1 MSLNGEQLTIIE
13 QMIVMIEK
21 YGWWKIIK
29 ATLFM
34 LSLAFILFNIANLKN
49 IVSDVIDEQNESEII
64 AHDTAMD
71 FRRSIKE
78 EIDGILNNVLTKTHA
93 DRVFVLEL
101 HNGTNNTAG
110 LPFIYAEMTYCAVA
124 ENINHIDEDYI
135 NLNLSRF
142 NFPLYLERNKYF
154 YGDIEKLKKVDDKL
168 ALRLQSNGAKY
179 IAIMSLQ
186 GLHTE
191 LGYIGVTFCDDEIPA
206 DSDGVMSN
214 IALAAQR
221 LSTLLDKQ

>member
-49 IVSDVIDEQNESEII
+49 IVSDVINEQNESEII

-78 EIDGILNNVLTKTHA
+78 EIDGILNNVLNKTNA

-124 ENINHIDEDYI
+124 ENIHHIDEDYI

-191 LGYIGVTFCDDEIPA
+191 LGYIGVTFCNDEIPA
-206 DSDGVMSN
+206 DSDGVMSC

>member
-78 EIDGILNNVLTKTHA
+78 EIDGILNNVLTKTNA

-110 LPFIYAEMTYCAVA
+110 LPFIYAEMTYCAIA
-124 ENINHIDEDYI
+124 ENIHHIDEDYI

-168 ALRLQSNGAKY
+168 ALRLQSNGARY

-191 LGYIGVTFCDDEIPA
+191 LGYIGVTFCNDEIPA
-206 DSDGVMSN
+206 DSDGVMSC

>member
-49 IVSDVIDEQNESEII
+49 IVSDVINEQNESEII

-78 EIDGILNNVLTKTHA
+78 EIDGILNNVLTKTNA

-110 LPFIYAEMTYCAVA
+110 LPFIYAEMTYCAIA
-124 ENINHIDEDYI
+124 ENIHHIDEDYI

-191 LGYIGVTFCDDEIPA
+191 LGYIGVTFCNDEIPA
-206 DSDGVMSN
+206 DSDGVMSC

>member
-1 MSLNGEQLTIIE
+1 MTIIE

-49 IVSDVIDEQNESEII
+49 IVSDVINEQNESEII

-78 EIDGILNNVLTKTHA
+78 EIDGILNNVLNKTNA

-124 ENINHIDEDYI
+124 ENIHHIDEDYI

-191 LGYIGVTFCDDEIPA
+191 LGYIGVTFCNDEIPA
-206 DSDGVMSN
+206 DSDGVMSC

>member
-78 EIDGILNNVLTKTHA
+78 EIDGILNNVLTKTNA

-110 LPFIYAEMTYCAVA
+110 LPFIYAEMTYCTVA
-124 ENINHIDEDYI
+124 ENIHHIDEDYI

-191 LGYIGVTFCDDEIPA
+191 LGYIGVTFCNDEIPA
-206 DSDGVMSN
+206 DSDGVMST
-214 IALAAQR
+214 IAIAAQR

>member
-49 IVSDVIDEQNESEII
+49 IVSDVINEQNESEII

-78 EIDGILNNVLTKTHA
+78 EIDGILNNVLTKTNA

-154 YGDIEKLKKVDDKL
+154 YGDIEKLKNVDDKL
-168 ALRLQSNGAKY
+168 ALRLQSNGARY

-191 LGYIGVTFCDDEIPA
+191 LGYIGVTFCNDEVPA
-206 DSDGVMSN
+206 DSDEVMFS

>member
-49 IVSDVIDEQNESEII
+49 IVSDVINEQNESEII

-78 EIDGILNNVLTKTHA
+78 EIDGILNNVLTKTNA

-110 LPFIYAEMTYCAVA
+110 LPFIYAEMTYCAIA
-124 ENINHIDEDYI
+124 ENIHHIDEDYI

-191 LGYIGVTFCDDEIPA
+191 LGYIGVTFCNDGIPA
-206 DSDGVMSN
+206 DSDEVMSC

>member
-49 IVSDVIDEQNESEII
+49 IVSDVINEQNESEII

-78 EIDGILNNVLTKTHA
+78 EIDGILNNVLTKTNA

-110 LPFIYAEMTYCAVA
+110 LPFIYAEMTYCAIA
-124 ENINHIDEDYI
+124 ENIHHIDEDNI

-142 NFPLYLERNKYF
+142 NFP
-154 YGDIEKLKKVDDKL
+154 
-168 ALRLQSNGAKY
+168 
-179 IAIMSLQ
+179 
-186 GLHTE
+186 
-191 LGYIGVTFCDDEIPA
+191 
-206 DSDGVMSN
+206 
-214 IALAAQR
+214 
-221 LSTLLDKQ
+221 

>member
-78 EIDGILNNVLTKTHA
+78 EIDGILNNVLTKTNA

-110 LPFIYAEMTYCAVA
+110 LPFIYAEMTYCAIA
-124 ENINHIDEDYI
+124 ENIHHIDEDYI

-191 LGYIGVTFCDDEIPA
+191 LGYIGVTFCNDEIPA
-206 DSDGVMSN
+206 DSDGVMSC

>member
-49 IVSDVIDEQNESEII
+49 IISDVIDEQNESEII

-78 EIDGILNNVLTKTHA
+78 EIDGILNNVLTKTNA

-154 YGDIEKLKKVDDKL
+154 YGDIEKLKNVDDKL

-179 IAIMSLQ
+179 IAIMALQ

-191 LGYIGVTFCDDEIPA
+191 LGYVGITFCDDDIPA
-206 DSDGVMSN
+206 NSDEVMSC

-221 LSTLLDKQ
+221 LSVLLDKQ